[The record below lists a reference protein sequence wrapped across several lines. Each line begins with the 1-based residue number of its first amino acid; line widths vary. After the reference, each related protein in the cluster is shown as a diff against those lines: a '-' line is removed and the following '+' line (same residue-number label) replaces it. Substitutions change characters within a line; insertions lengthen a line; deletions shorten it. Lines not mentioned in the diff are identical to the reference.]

1 MNDIKTLLRS
11 WGSWARQDGSNDL
24 GYGEPMS
31 AVMRQ
36 APERCPDDVTVGSKR
51 YDNAEFM
58 SDEEALIMDRIVG
71 RLLHVHPIEGQCLR
85 LRYVSGRTVEEIGY
99 GYLSSIEGKK
109 VGKLKAAQ
117 YVATAEGFV
126 SGFIDNL

>member
-1 MNDIKTLLRS
+1 MNDIKALLRS
-11 WGSWARQDGSNDL
+11 WGSWARQDGSKDL

-36 APERCPDDVTVGSKR
+36 APERCPDDVAVGFKR

-71 RLLHVHPIEGQCLR
+71 RLCRVHPIEGQCLR
-85 LRYVSGRTVEEIGY
+85 LKYVAGRTVEEIGY

-126 SGFIDNL
+126 SGYIDNM